1 MSKTGKR
8 HQTGTPEAA
17 EFSWPR
23 MLRLSSFQIGSAM
36 GDILVTSIWNRVMIS
51 NFGMPAWPIGM
62 LIALRYF
69 LSPLSLWA
77 GHRSDTTKLF
87 GFYRTSYIWFGR
99 GMMVMSLPFLV
110 LSLQRLEGQTT
121 DVLGWVYAI
130 ICFAFYGVGTLLSGS
145 PFLALVRDSAPKVNQ
160 GFAISVAETVLII
173 FFAISGISFSY
184 WMEEYDP
191 AIFRQMVIVTMLIGG
206 FFWCVGIWGIENQ
219 SIPPAEK
226 DLYLQ
231 AKERIRFTPTLK
243 KIWADRRTRLFFLF
257 LSTGTLA
264 AWMQDVILEPFGA
277 DVLEVSMQQTTRYNS
292 YWQTATV
299 ITLIGGAAYWRKRA
313 PEEQKGIAGWG
324 LLIMALG
331 MGILAADSFIGGAQL
346 VIIALLVFGAGF
358 GIYTFGGLSLMAVM
372 SSDKESGAYL
382 GLWTISILIFKG
394 LGNFLGS
401 VLRDVFLGVGLS
413 AEIAYGAT
421 FAMATV
427 GLVASVIILSRIDI
441 VGFARDHGRYKTS
454 PEEVQAAGVEL

>member
-1 MSKTGKR
+1 MDE
-8 HQTGTPEAA
+8 QTAPEAT

-23 MLRLSSFQIGSAM
+23 MLRLSTFQIGSAM

-51 NFGMPAWPIGM
+51 NFGMPAWPIGL

-99 GMMVMSLPFLV
+99 GLMVISLPFLL
-110 LSLQRLEGQTT
+110 LSLQRLEGETG
-121 DVLGWVYAI
+121 DVLGWVYALL
-130 ICFAFYGVGTLLSGS
+130 CFALYGIGTLLSGS
-145 PFLALVRDSAPKVNQ
+145 PFLALVRDSAPRKDQ

-191 AIFRQMVIVTMLIGG
+191 AIFRQMVITTMVVGG
-206 FFWCVGIWGIENQ
+206 FFWTMGILGIENQ
-219 SIPPAEK
+219 SVPPAVK
-226 DLYLQ
+226 DKFTT
-231 AKERIRFTPTLK
+231 AKEQIQFGPTLR
-243 KIWADRRTRLFFLF
+243 KIWGDQRTRLFFMF
-257 LSTGTLA
+257 LSTATLA
-264 AWMQDVILEPFGA
+264 AWMQDVILEPFGG
-277 DVLEVSMQQTTRYNS
+277 DVLNKSMQQTTRYNS

-299 ITLIGGAAYWRKRA
+299 ITLIGAAAYWRKRR
-313 PEEQKGIAGWG
+313 PEEQKGVAGWG
-324 LLIMALG
+324 LTIMALG
-331 MGILAADSFIGGAQL
+331 MGL
-346 VIIALLVFGAGF
+346 IALESFLGGVRLIETALFVFGAGF

-372 SSDKESGAYL
+372 SSDVDAGAYL

-401 VLRDVFLGVGLS
+401 LLRDVFLAVGFTPDMS
-413 AEIAYGAT
+413 YGIT
-421 FAMATV
+421 FFVAAI
-427 GLVASVIILSRIDI
+427 GLIASVAILAQIDI
-441 VGFARDHGRYKTS
+441 LGFAKDHGRFKTT
-454 PEEVQAAGVEL
+454 PEDVQAAGVEL

>member
-1 MSKTGKR
+1 MSSID
-8 HQTGTPEAA
+8 QQTPEAT
-17 EFSWPR
+17 EFSWAR

-51 NFGMPAWPIGM
+51 NFGIPAWPVGM

-99 GMMVMSLPFLV
+99 GLMVISLPFLI
-110 LSLQRLEGQTT
+110 LSLQRLDGAT
-121 DVLGWVYAI
+121 DDVMGWVYAM
-130 ICFAFYGVGTLLSGS
+130 ICFALYGIGTLLSGS
-145 PFLALVRDSAPKVNQ
+145 PFLALVRDSAPRVNQ

-191 AIFRQMVIVTMLIGG
+191 AIFRQMVITTMIIGG
-206 FFWCVGIWGIENQ
+206 FFWTIGILGIENQ
-219 SIPPAEK
+219 SIPPAVK
-226 DLYLQ
+226 DQFAQ
-231 AKERIRFTPTLK
+231 AKAQIQFGPTLS
-243 KIWADRRTRLFFLF
+243 KIWVDPRTRLFFVF
-257 LSTGTLA
+257 LSTATLA
-264 AWMQDVILEPFGA
+264 AWMQDVILEPFGG
-277 DVLEVSMQQTTRYNS
+277 DVLNKSMQQTTRYNS

-299 ITLIGGAAYWRKRA
+299 ITLIGGAAYWRKRR
-313 PEEQKGIAGWG
+313 PEEQKGVAGWG
-324 LLIMALG
+324 LSIMAVG
-331 MGILAADSFIGGAQL
+331 MGLIAFESFAGGIRL
-346 VIIALLVFGAGF
+346 IETALFIFGAGF

-372 SSDKESGAYL
+372 SSDKEAGAYL

-401 VLRDVFLGVGLS
+401 LLRDLFLGAGLP
-413 AEIAYGAT
+413 AESAYGIT
-421 FAMATV
+421 FAIATI
-427 GLVASVIILSRIDI
+427 GLVAAVLILKRIDI
-441 VGFARDHGRYKTS
+441 VGFAQDHGRQAASTA
-454 PEEVQAAGVEL
+454 EVQAAGVEL

>member
-1 MSKTGKR
+1 MSKTEN
-8 HQTGTPEAA
+8 HQAKILETAM
-17 EFSWPR
+17 FSWSR

-110 LSLQRLEGQTT
+110 LSLQRLEGQTD
-121 DVLGWVYAI
+121 DVLGWLYAI

-173 FFAISGISFSY
+173 FFAISGITFSY
-184 WMEEYDP
+184 WMQEYDP
-191 AIFRQMVIVTMLIGG
+191 AIFRQMVIVTMLVGG

-219 SIPPAEK
+219 SIPPAVK
-226 DLYLQ
+226 DQFALGKAQ
-231 AKERIRFTPTLK
+231 IKFAPTIK
-243 KIWADRRTRLFFLF
+243 RIWADPRTRLFFFF
-257 LSTGTLA
+257 LSTATLA
-264 AWMQDVILEPFGA
+264 AWMQDVILEPFA
-277 DVLEVSMQQTTRYNS
+277 AEVLDKSMQQTTRYNS

-299 ITLIGGAAYWRKRA
+299 ITLIGGAAYWRQRA

-324 LLIMALG
+324 LLVMALG
-331 MGILAADSFIGGAQL
+331 MGFLSLESFLGGAR
-346 VIIALLVFGAGF
+346 IIETALFVFGAGF

-401 VLRDVFLGVGLS
+401 VLRDVFLAVGLT
-413 AEIAYGAT
+413 AENAYGITFLVAT
-421 FAMATV
+421 L
-427 GLVASVIILSRIDI
+427 GLVASVIILTRIDI
-441 VGFARDHGRYKTS
+441 VGFARDNGRYKTT